1 MPNYYPIYG
10 SNYGGSVYPSYNTN
24 PYVMSTQQSPQYMIN
39 VDGEMSARAWQLPN
53 NLPPNT
59 IIPLFDLDGQH
70 VYFKSIDSYGRLN
83 PLRKGHIVF
92 DDEPQQSG
100 SSEAITMPDMSN
112 YVTKDDMESLRQEIR
127 NLKSSFQPQQNKNNQ
142 NGNNNRG

>member
-1 MPNYYPIYG
+1 MPSYYPTYG
-10 SNYGGSVYPSYNTN
+10 SMYPGTTYYATNTN
-24 PYVMSTQQSPQYMIN
+24 PYTMTMQQTPQYMIN
-39 VDGEMSARAWQLPN
+39 VDGEMSARAWQMPN

-59 IIPLFDLDGQH
+59 IVPLFDLDGQH
-70 VYFKSIDSYGRLN
+70 VYFKSVDAYGRLN

-100 SSEAITMPDMSN
+100 AQDPITMPDMSN
-112 YVTKDDMESLRQEIR
+112 YVTKDDMESIRQEIR
-127 NLKSSFQPQQNKNNQ
+127 NLRSSLQPQQNKNNQ